1 MVSVPKAVVP
11 IWIIESKEFNWR
23 VYMIPEMEGSTPEKV
38 EIQDDE
44 LKDGEG
50 APLEALKSPESE
62 EGVYRKLK
70 ELEEQVQKNYDLYL
84 RAYAEMENLKK
95 RFQKDRENYL
105 KFGSENLLRSLL
117 MVLDN
122 LESAMEHLKRGSDKR
137 SVEEGLQLTLKSF
150 YEVLEKAGVTRIDAK
165 EKPFDPNFHE
175 ALAEVEHEGD
185 SGIVLEELQKGY
197 MLYDRLLRPSKVVI
211 SKSKGKND

>member
-1 MVSVPKAVVP
+1 
-11 IWIIESKEFNWR
+11 
-23 VYMIPEMEGSTPEKV
+23 
-38 EIQDDE
+38 
-44 LKDGEG
+44 
-50 APLEALKSPESE
+50 
-62 EGVYRKLK
+62 
-70 ELEEQVQKNYDLYL
+70 
-84 RAYAEMENLKK
+84 K

-122 LESAMEHLKRGSDKR
+122 LESAMEHLKKGSDKR